1 MQNFIESCNIKMT
14 YKVAAYLRLSK
25 EEFSNEKES
34 NSITNQKLIVD
45 NYLKEHNE
53 YKLVDYYIDD
63 GYSGTNFNRPEFQR
77 MLEDIKNKKIEVI
90 IIKDLSRLGRNY
102 IETGNFIEV
111 IFPGMGVSVISV
123 DENCEIDSSD
133 YYGDDYLPLKNL
145 FNDTYAKDISKKV
158 RSALIVKKYNGEFV
172 GKLAPYG
179 YIKDPKD
186 KHKFLI
192 DKNVSHTIKKI
203 FNMILNGKS
212 RREVANFLNDNDI
225 LTPSEYLKINT
236 EKDTTIMKKWNPE
249 MVNSILRNEN
259 YTGTLFQ
266 GKKRKLNYRVNKKI
280 NIDKENWIVT
290 ENHHE
295 AIINKEKFD
304 KVQDILDRQTKV
316 NKDGSI
322 DLLSGFLKCKCCG
335 SNMVKRSSKGK
346 VYYYCSNYYR
356 KKSCENNKS
365 VSRSILDELIKK
377 ELNITDI
384 TRLNMDDNIKYI
396 SVFSNNKIEIVRR

>member
-1 MQNFIESCNIKMT
+1 MHNC
-14 YKVAAYLRLSK
+14 KVAAYLRLSK

-34 NSITNQKLIVD
+34 NSITNQKLIID
-45 NYLKEHNE
+45 NYLEKNKE

-77 MLEDIKNKKIEVI
+77 MLEDIKNKKIDVI

-111 IFPGMGVSVISV
+111 IFPAMGVSVVSL

-158 RSALIVKKYNGEFV
+158 RSSLIVKKYNGEFV

-192 DKNVSHTIKKI
+192 DKNVSHIIKKI
-203 FNMILNGKS
+203 FDMILDGKS
-212 RREVANFLNDNDI
+212 RRQVADFLNDNDI

-236 EKDTTIMKKWNPE
+236 NKDITVMKKWNSE

-259 YTGTLFQ
+259 YTRTLFQ
-266 GKKRKLNYRVNKKI
+266 GKKRKLNYRIDKKI
-280 NIDKENWIVT
+280 KLDKENWIVT

-295 AIINKEKFD
+295 AIISKEKFD
-304 KVQDILDRQTKV
+304 KVQEILDRKSKV

-322 DLLSGFLKCKCCG
+322 DILSGILKCKCCG
-335 SNMVKRSSKGK
+335 SNMIKRTSKGR

-356 KKSCENNKS
+356 TKKCENNKS
-365 VSRSILDELIKK
+365 TSKSIIDEFIKK
-377 ELNITDI
+377 ELNVTEI
-384 TRLNMDDNIKYI
+384 TRLNIDNNIKYI
-396 SVFSNNKIEIVRR
+396 YAISKDKIEIEYK

>member
-1 MQNFIESCNIKMT
+1 MKLFN
-14 YKVAAYLRLSK
+14 AGAYLRLSK
-25 EEFSNEKES
+25 EEYNNEKES
-34 NSITNQKLIVD
+34 NSITNQRQIID
-45 NYLKEHNE
+45 NYVKEHKE
-53 YKLVDYYIDD
+53 YKLVDYYVDD
-63 GYSGTNFNRPEFQR
+63 GYSGTNFDRPEFQR
-77 MLEDIKNKKIEVI
+77 MLEDIKNKKIDVI

-102 IETGNFIEV
+102 IETGNFVEV
-111 IFPGMGVSVISV
+111 VFPAMGVSVISV
-123 DENCEIDSSD
+123 DENYEMDSLD
-133 YYGDDYLPLKNL
+133 YYGSDYVPLKNL
-145 FNDTYAKDISKKV
+145 FNDMYAKDISKKV
-158 RSALIVKKYNGEFV
+158 RSSLIVKKHNGEFV

-179 YIKDPKD
+179 YIKDQKD

-192 DKNVSHTIKKI
+192 DKNVSHIIKKI
-203 FNMILNGKS
+203 FDMILDGKS
-212 RREVANFLNDNDI
+212 RKEVADFLNQNDI
-225 LTPSEYLKINT
+225 LTPSEYLNINT
-236 EKDTTIMKKWNPE
+236 NKDVTVMKKWNSE

-322 DLLSGFLKCKCCG
+322 DILSGFLKCKCCG
-335 SNMVKRSSKGK
+335 SNMLKRSSKGK

-356 KKSCENNKS
+356 TKNCENNKS
-365 VSRSILDELIKK
+365 ISKSILEEYIKK
-377 ELNITDI
+377 ELNITEV
-384 TRLNMDDNIKYI
+384 TRLNINNNIKYI
-396 SVFSNNKIEIVRR
+396 NVVSNYEIEIVKVNGRGKNE

>member
-1 MQNFIESCNIKMT
+1 MQK
-14 YKVAAYLRLSK
+14 YKVGAYLRLSK

-34 NSITNQKLIVD
+34 NSITNQKLIID
-45 NYLKEHNE
+45 NYLKEHKE
-53 YKLVDYYIDD
+53 YALVDYYIDD

-77 MLEDIKNKKIEVI
+77 MLEDIKNKKIDVI

-123 DENCEIDSSD
+123 NENCEIDSSD

-158 RSALIVKKYNGEFV
+158 RSSLIVKKYNGEFV

-192 DKNVSHTIKKI
+192 DKNVSHIIKKI

-212 RREVANFLNDNDI
+212 RREVADFLNDNDI

-236 EKDTTIMKKWNPE
+236 DKDTTIMKKWNPE

-266 GKKRKLNYRVNKKI
+266 GKKRKLNYRIDKKI
-280 NIDKENWIVT
+280 KLDKENWIIT

-295 AIINKEKFD
+295 AIISKEDFD
-304 KVQDILDRQTKV
+304 KVQEILDRKSKV
-316 NKDGSI
+316 NKDRSI
-322 DLLSGFLKCKCCG
+322 DILSGNLKCKCCG
-335 SNMVKRSSKGK
+335 SNMIKRTSKGK

-356 KKSCENNKS
+356 TKKCENNKS
-365 VSRSILDELIKK
+365 ISKSIIDEFIKK
-377 ELNITDI
+377 ELNVTEI
-384 TRLNMDDNIKYI
+384 TRLNINNNIKYI
-396 SVFSNNKIEIVRR
+396 SVVSNNEIEIVRK

>member
-1 MQNFIESCNIKMT
+1 
-14 YKVAAYLRLSK
+14 
-25 EEFSNEKES
+25 
-34 NSITNQKLIVD
+34 
-45 NYLKEHNE
+45 
-53 YKLVDYYIDD
+53 
-63 GYSGTNFNRPEFQR
+63 
-77 MLEDIKNKKIEVI
+77 
-90 IIKDLSRLGRNY
+90 
-102 IETGNFIEV
+102 
-111 IFPGMGVSVISV
+111 
-123 DENCEIDSSD
+123 
-133 YYGDDYLPLKNL
+133 
-145 FNDTYAKDISKKV
+145 
-158 RSALIVKKYNGEFV
+158 
-172 GKLAPYG
+172 
-179 YIKDPKD
+179 
-186 KHKFLI
+186 
-192 DKNVSHTIKKI
+192 
-203 FNMILNGKS
+203 
-212 RREVANFLNDNDI
+212 
-225 LTPSEYLKINT
+225 
-236 EKDTTIMKKWNPE
+236 

-304 KVQDILDRQTKV
+304 RVQDILDRQTKV

-356 KKSCENNKS
+356 KKICENNKS

>member
-1 MQNFIESCNIKMT
+1 MVK
-14 YKVAAYLRLSK
+14 YKAAAYFRLSK

-34 NSITNQKLIVD
+34 NSIINQRQIID

-77 MLEDIKNKKIEVI
+77 MLEDIKNKKIDVI

-123 DENCEIDSSD
+123 DDNCEIDSSD

-158 RSALIVKKYNGEFV
+158 RSSLIVKKYNGEFT

-192 DKNVSHTIKKI
+192 DKNVSYIIKKI
-203 FNMILNGKS
+203 FNMILDGKS
-212 RREVANFLNDNDI
+212 RREVADFLNDNDI

-236 EKDTTIMKKWNPE
+236 DKDTTIMKKWNPE

-266 GKKRKLNYRVNKKI
+266 GKKRKLNYRIDKKI
-280 NIDKENWIVT
+280 KLDKENWIVT

-295 AIINKEKFD
+295 AIISKENFD
-304 KVQDILDRQTKV
+304 KVQEILDRKSKV

-322 DLLSGFLKCKCCG
+322 DILSGILKCKCCG
-335 SNMVKRSSKGK
+335 SNMIKRTSKGK

-356 KKSCENNKS
+356 TKRCENNKS
-365 VSRSILDELIKK
+365 VSKSIVEEFIKK
-377 ELNITDI
+377 ELNITEI
-384 TRLNMDDNIKYI
+384 TRLNIDNNIKYI
-396 SVFSNNKIEIVRR
+396 SVVSNNEIEIIKTNGSDK

>member
-1 MQNFIESCNIKMT
+1 MN
-14 YKVAAYLRLSK
+14 YKAAAYLRLSK
-25 EEFSNEKES
+25 EEYNNEKES
-34 NSITNQKLIVD
+34 NSIINQRQIID
-45 NYLKEHNE
+45 NYLKEHKE
-53 YKLVDYYIDD
+53 YKLVDYYVDD
-63 GYSGTNFNRPEFQR
+63 GYSGTNFDRPEFQR
-77 MLEDIKNKKIEVI
+77 MLEDIKNKKIDVI

-102 IETGNFIEV
+102 IETGNFVEV
-111 IFPGMGVSVISV
+111 VFPAMGVSVISV
-123 DENCEIDSSD
+123 DENYEMDSLD
-133 YYGDDYLPLKNL
+133 YYGSDYVPLKNL
-145 FNDTYAKDISKKV
+145 FNDMYAKDISKKV
-158 RSALIVKKYNGEFV
+158 RSSLIVKKHNGEFV

-192 DKNVSHTIKKI
+192 DKNVSHIIKKI
-203 FNMILNGKS
+203 FDMILDGKS
-212 RREVANFLNDNDI
+212 RKEVADFLNQNDI
-225 LTPSEYLKINT
+225 LTPSEYLNINT
-236 EKDTTIMKKWNPE
+236 NKDVTVMKKWNSE

-266 GKKRKLNYRVNKKI
+266 GKKRKLNYMVNKKI

-322 DLLSGFLKCKCCG
+322 DILSGFLKCKCCG
-335 SNMVKRSSKGK
+335 SNMLKRSSKGK

-365 VSRSILDELIKK
+365 LLRSILDELIKK
-377 ELNITDI
+377 ELKINDI
-384 TRLNMDDNIKYI
+384 TRLNIDNNIKYI
-396 SVFSNNKIEIVRR
+396 YVVSNDKIEVEYK

>member
-1 MQNFIESCNIKMT
+1 MNK
-14 YKVAAYLRLSK
+14 YKVGAYLRLSK

-34 NSITNQKLIVD
+34 NSITNQKLIID
-45 NYLKEHNE
+45 NYLKEHRE
-53 YKLVDYYIDD
+53 YVLVDYYIDD

-77 MLEDIKNKKIEVI
+77 MLEDIKNKKIDVI

-111 IFPGMGVSVISV
+111 IFPAMGVSVISV
-123 DENCEIDSSD
+123 DENYEIDSSD

-158 RSALIVKKYNGEFV
+158 RSSLIVKKYNGEFV

-192 DKNVSHTIKKI
+192 DKNVSHIIKKI
-203 FNMILNGKS
+203 FDMILNGKS
-212 RREVANFLNDNDI
+212 RREVADFLNDNDI
-225 LTPSEYLKINT
+225 LTPSEYLKINAN
-236 EKDTTIMKKWNPE
+236 KDMTVMKKWNSE

-266 GKKRKLNYRVNKKI
+266 GKKRKLNYRIDKKI
-280 NIDKENWIVT
+280 KLDKENWIVT

-295 AIINKEKFD
+295 AIISKEDFD
-304 KVQDILDRQTKV
+304 KVQEILGRKSKV

-322 DLLSGFLKCKCCG
+322 DILSGILKCKCCG
-335 SNMVKRSSKGK
+335 SNMIKRTSKGK

-356 KKSCENNKS
+356 TKKCENNKS
-365 VSRSILDELIKK
+365 ISKSIVEEFIKK
-377 ELNITDI
+377 ELNINEI
-384 TRLNMDDNIKYI
+384 TRLNINNNIKYI
-396 SVFSNNKIEIVRR
+396 SVVSNNEIEIIKTNGSDK

>member
-1 MQNFIESCNIKMT
+1 MESNKKI
-14 YKVAAYLRLSK
+14 KVAAYLRLSK
-25 EEFSNEKES
+25 EEFNNEKES
-34 NSITNQKLIVD
+34 NSITNQRQIID
-45 NYLKEHNE
+45 NYLEEHKE

-63 GYSGTNFNRPEFQR
+63 GYSGTNFDRPEFQR
-77 MLEDIKNKKIEVI
+77 MLEDIKNKKIDVI

-102 IETGNFIEV
+102 IETGNFVEV
-111 IFPGMGVSVISV
+111 VFPAMGVSVISV
-123 DENCEIDSSD
+123 DENYEMDSLD
-133 YYGDDYLPLKNL
+133 YYGSDYVPLKNL
-145 FNDTYAKDISKKV
+145 FNDMYAKDISKKV
-158 RSALIVKKYNGEFV
+158 RSSLIVKKYNGEFV

-192 DKNVSHTIKKI
+192 DKNVSHIIKKI
-203 FNMILNGKS
+203 FDMILDGKS
-212 RREVANFLNDNDI
+212 RKEVADFLNQNDI
-225 LTPSEYLKINT
+225 LTPSEYLNINT
-236 EKDTTIMKKWNPE
+236 NKDVTVMKKWNSE

-322 DLLSGFLKCKCCG
+322 DILSGFLKCKCCG
-335 SNMVKRSSKGK
+335 SNMLKRSSKGK

-365 VSRSILDELIKK
+365 LSRSILDELIKK
-377 ELNITDI
+377 ELKITDI
-384 TRLNMDDNIKYI
+384 TRLNIDNNIKYI
-396 SVFSNNKIEIVRR
+396 YVVSNDKIEVEYK